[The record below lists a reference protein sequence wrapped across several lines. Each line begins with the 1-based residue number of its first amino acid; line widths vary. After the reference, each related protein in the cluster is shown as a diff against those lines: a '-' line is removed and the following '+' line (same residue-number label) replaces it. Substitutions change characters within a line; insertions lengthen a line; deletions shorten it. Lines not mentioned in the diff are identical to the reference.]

1 MIREPGSCCEPILQV
16 PNIMMLIKTKAV
28 KVGENKYF
36 TVISTCYMRGD
47 DDKMKCLEQKAR
59 TSKRGLRKRE
69 LKLLKS
75 ENNQRPR
82 T

>member
-1 MIREPGSCCEPILQV
+1 MIRKPGSGCEPILQV
-16 PNIMMLIKTKAV
+16 ANIMMLIKKRAV

-36 TVISTCYMRGD
+36 TVISTCYLRGD

-69 LKLLKS
+69 LKLLISK
-75 ENNQRPR
+75 NNRRPR